1 MGATVTDPLVGRLV
15 DGRYEVVSRIARGGM
30 ATVYLAIDRRL
41 DRDVALKVMHAHLAE
56 GTSGAAFVARFRR
69 EARAAARLTHPGLVA
84 VLDQGVDGDMS
95 YLTMEHVD
103 GSTLRRHLEEQ
114 GTLTVGAALRML
126 EQVLDALAAAH
137 RTDLVHRDIKPE
149 NVLIA
154 SDARVKV
161 ADFGLARAVTEVTST
176 TTGTVLGT
184 VAYLAPELISRGV
197 SDTRTDVY
205 ACGILLYEMLTGRQP
220 YTGETPIQVAF
231 QHVNNDVPAPSEL
244 VAWLPA
250 EVDELVTALA
260 ARDPEDRPVHASAAL
275 ALVRRTRESLD
286 EATLDRRADVAPA
299 PALPHDDDSDTG
311 DALLGALTP
320 DDSMTARIQ
329 PVPAGGT
336 VALPIG
342 AGVQPGAAST
352 PAAGG
357 RRWLR
362 WGVPAAVLALLATV
376 GTWWFLTLGP
386 GAYTTV
392 PALTGSTESEAVE
405 ILDAAGLGAD
415 PREAFD
421 DTAKPGTVFA
431 TDPGEGEKVR
441 KDGAVSFTISLG
453 PDLVAVPEGLV
464 GAMQADA
471 AAALEAADLV
481 PEYAEGDHYSDE
493 APSGMVLAASSE
505 PSAQVNRGSS
515 VVLTISD
522 GPEPL
527 SFFSVVGLT
536 AESAATELEAAGLV
550 VATAPAF
557 SDTVAKGR
565 VISQSPEGGATGH
578 RGDTVTLTVS
588 DGPEPVVVPDVFGLQ
603 YEKAKETLEAAGF
616 KVAREN
622 VLGGLF
628 GTVRE
633 QSVAKGE
640 MAPKGT
646 TITLK
651 VV

>member
-56 GTSGAAFVARFRR
+56 GASGAAFIARFRR

-103 GSTLRRHLEEQ
+103 GSTLRRHLEER
-114 GTLTVGAALRML
+114 GSLTVGESLRML

-137 RTDLVHRDIKPE
+137 RGDLVHRDIKPE

-154 SDARVKV
+154 SDDRVKV
-161 ADFGLARAVTEVTST
+161 ADFGLARAVTEVTSA

-220 YTGETPIQVAF
+220 FTGETPIQVAF
-231 QHVNNDVPAPSEL
+231 QHVNADVPAPSEQ

-260 ARDPEDRPVHASAAL
+260 ARDPEDRPVHAAAAL
-275 ALVRRTRESLD
+275 ALTRRTRESLD
-286 EATLDRRADVAPA
+286 PATLARRADVSPVPPPPA
-299 PALPHDDDSDTG
+299 QDDAEEDTSEH
-311 DALLGALTP
+311 AIGA
-320 DDSMTARIQ
+320 DGSMTARIE

-342 AGVQPGAAST
+342 AGVHQATASQPSAR
-352 PAAGG
+352 P
-357 RRWLR
+357 RWLR
-362 WGVPAAVLALLATV
+362 WGIPAAAAVLLATV
-376 GTWWFLTLGP
+376 GAWWFLTMGP

-392 PALTGSTESEAVE
+392 PSLLGTTSEEAAA
-405 ILDAAGLGAD
+405 ILDEAGLGAD
-415 PREAFD
+415 PTEDFSD
-421 DTAKPGTVFA
+421 DAPAGTVFES
-431 TDPGEGEKVR
+431 DPGPGEKVR
-441 KDGAVSFTISLG
+441 KDGTVAFTVSLG
-453 PDLVAVPEGLV
+453 PDLVVVPEGLV
-464 GAMQADA
+464 GAMQAEA
-471 AAALEAADLV
+471 AAALDAADLV
-481 PEYAEGDHYSDE
+481 AEYAEGDHYSDD
-493 APSGMVLAASSE
+493 APAGMVLEASAE
-505 PSAQVNRGSS
+505 PSTEVKRGSA
-515 VVLTISD
+515 VRLTISD
-522 GPEPL
+522 GPAPV
-527 SFFSVVGLT
+527 SVFSVVGLALDAAT
-536 AESAATELEAAGLV
+536 AELETAGLS
-550 VATAPAF
+550 VATQTAF

-565 VISQSPEGGATGH
+565 VISQSPEGGAAGH

-588 DGPEPVVVPDVFGLQ
+588 EGPELVEVPNLFGKSFADAEKALNDLGLTLKREDVFSAPTG
-603 YEKAKETLEAAGF
+603 
-616 KVAREN
+616 R
-622 VLGGLF
+622 VLS
-628 GTVRE
+628 
-633 QSVAKGE
+633 QSVGAGE
-640 MAPKGT
+640 MVKKGT
-646 TITLK
+646 TVTLK
-651 VV
+651 IV

>member
-1 MGATVTDPLVGRLV
+1 MGRLV

-56 GTSGAAFVARFRR
+56 GASGAAFIARFRR

-103 GSTLRRHLEEQ
+103 GSTLRRHLEDQ
-114 GTLTVGAALRML
+114 GSLSVGAALRML

-154 SDARVKV
+154 SDSRVKV

-220 YTGETPIQVAF
+220 FTGETPIQVAF
-231 QHVNNDVPAPSEL
+231 QHVNTDVPAPSEQ

-260 ARDPEDRPVHASAAL
+260 ARDPDDRPVHAAAAL

-299 PALPHDDDSDTG
+299 PPASQDTYADTG
-311 DALLGALTP
+311 DLLGGGVP
-320 DDSMTARIQ
+320 SDDSMTARIE
-329 PVPAGGT
+329 PIPAGGT

-342 AGVQPGAAST
+342 AGVRPGSA
-352 PAAGG
+352 PAQDAPGR

-362 WGVPAAVLALLATV
+362 WGVSAAVLVLLATV
-376 GTWWFLTLGP
+376 GAWWYLALGP

-392 PALTGSTESEAVE
+392 PRLIGATASEAAE
-405 ILDAAGLGAD
+405 ILDTAGLGAD
-415 PREAFD
+415 PREAFSD
-421 DTAKPGTVFA
+421 DAALGAVFE
-431 TDPGEGEKVR
+431 TSPGEGERVR
-441 KDGAVSFTISLG
+441 KDGTVSFTVSLG
-453 PDLVAVPEGLV
+453 PDLVVVPEGLV

-471 AAALEAADLV
+471 AAALEGADLV
-481 PEYAEGDHYSDE
+481 AEYVEGDHYSDD
-493 APSGMVLAASSE
+493 APSGMVLDASAE
-505 PSAQVNRGSS
+505 PASQVNRGSS
-515 VVLTISD
+515 VLLTISD
-522 GPEPL
+522 GPAPL
-527 SFFSVVGLT
+527 NFFQVVGLT
-536 AESAATELEAAGLV
+536 AESATTELEAAGLR
-550 VATAPAF
+550 VATTPGF

-565 VISQSPEGGATGH
+565 VIAQSPEGGAAGH
-578 RGDTVTLTVS
+578 RGDTVTLTIS
-588 DGPEPVVVPDVFGLQ
+588 EGPELFEVPDVFGLQ
-603 YEKAKETLEAAGF
+603 YEKAKEALEAAGF

-640 MAPKGT
+640 KAPKGT